1 MVPRE
6 PDALKLFLGMLPKH
20 LDVSDLRP
28 VFEPYGEIH
37 DIAVLKDRLTNQ
49 SKGLTCFDM

>member
-1 MVPRE
+1 VVPRE